1 MSFLKLPHVYLNL
14 PNPTLRLCMIS
25 PPTLRSQ
32 FSIFFLLYRLL
43 ATVDSP
49 SLPPEKSYDPPQ
61 NCFHPSPPLLSSP
74 PLSSPLPR
82 RWKMTGPL
90 QYLDWHAV
98 LLFFVR
104 DKINLRVDVEHSDD
118 TTDLVENGKLQ
129 LPLPPFLTYND
140 FTKFSNSISVVAQ
153 SDSQMV
159 SFKVRNS
166 FLSIKTF

>member
-25 PPTLRSQ
+25 PPPPFAVNFLY
-32 FSIFFLLYRLL
+32 FSFFIACWLLLI
-43 ATVDSP
+43 
-49 SLPPEKSYDPPQ
+49 PPP
-61 NCFHPSPPLLSSP
+61 FPLKNHMIPLKIASTPP

-140 FTKFSNSISVVAQ
+140 FTKFSNSVSVVAQ

>member
-1 MSFLKLPHVYLNL
+1 MLSFY
-14 PNPTLRLCMIS
+14 
-25 PPTLRSQ
+25 
-32 FSIFFLLYRLL
+32 
-43 ATVDSP
+43 
-49 SLPPEKSYDPPQ
+49 
-61 NCFHPSPPLLSSP
+61 
-74 PLSSPLPR
+74 
-82 RWKMTGPL
+82 
-90 QYLDWHAV
+90 
-98 LLFFVR
+98 FFVR

-140 FTKFSNSISVVAQ
+140 FTKFSNSVSVVAQ